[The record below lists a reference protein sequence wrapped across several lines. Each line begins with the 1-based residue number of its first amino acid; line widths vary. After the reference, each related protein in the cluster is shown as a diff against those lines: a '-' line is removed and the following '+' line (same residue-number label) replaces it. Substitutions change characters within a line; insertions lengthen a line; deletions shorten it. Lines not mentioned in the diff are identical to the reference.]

1 MSPTCPPLA
10 DADWP
15 GDLAAMR
22 EGFAGKLN
30 VYRVMA
36 HHPALLAAWAS
47 LRNHV
52 VSADVLGK
60 QLSEVA
66 ILRTGH
72 HMRSRYEWSH
82 HVSRGRA
89 CGMSDARIASIAG
102 EAGQMSAEDATVAT
116 AVDELFGQG
125 RLAPETL
132 ASLASLVGMKGVFD
146 VMTTVGLYS
155 TLGYIVNTFETP
167 LDQDIAAELAA
178 RPLSGGS

>member
-1 MSPTCPPLA
+1 MSPICLPLT

-15 GDLAAMR
+15 EDVAAMR
-22 EGFAGKLN
+22 EGFAGRLN

-60 QLSEVA
+60 QISEVA

-102 EAGQMSAEDATVAT
+102 ATAQMSAEDATVAI
-116 AVDELFGQG
+116 AVDQLFALG
-125 RLAPETL
+125 RLEPDALEAL
-132 ASLASLVGMKGVFD
+132 AALVGVKGVFD
-146 VMTTVGLYS
+146 VMATVGMYS
-155 TLGYIVNTFETP
+155 TLGFIVNTFETP
-167 LDQDIAAELAA
+167 LDQDIERELADE
-178 RPLSGGS
+178 PLSADA